1 MGKGLSGELSCP
13 YDRSCFQHAKCVYF
27 IYFLSKLGRSTEDIQ
42 NKINS
47 SEDEFENSVDE
58 ILERGD
64 AVESDRDGTD
74 HEVSSSVKLSFCH
87 VTPVRDD

>member
-1 MGKGLSGELSCP
+1 MTDPVFNML
-13 YDRSCFQHAKCVYF
+13 KCVYF

-74 HEVSSSVKLSFCH
+74 HEVSSSVK
-87 VTPVRDD
+87 